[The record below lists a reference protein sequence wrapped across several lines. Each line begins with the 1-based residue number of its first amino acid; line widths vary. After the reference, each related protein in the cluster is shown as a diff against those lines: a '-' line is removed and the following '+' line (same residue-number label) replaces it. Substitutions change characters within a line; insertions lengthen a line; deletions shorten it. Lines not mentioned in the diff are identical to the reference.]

1 VPTQKKPD
9 DHTPIQRFRAP
20 KPLWE
25 AYETLCKRAF
35 SQDRGTR
42 LLDLIRADFREHGDA
57 GELAQLDLAEK
68 ELEERRARKGGRPRK
83 TPSPAGEPAEEE

>member
-1 VPTQKKPD
+1 VPTQKRTD

-25 AYETLCKRAF
+25 AYETVCKRAF
-35 SQDRGTR
+35 SQERGAR
-42 LLDLIRADFREHGDA
+42 LLDLIRADIQEHGNAD
-57 GELAQLDLAEK
+57 ELAKLDLADR

-83 TPSPAGEPAEEE
+83 TPPAGEVE